1 MRRIATCAAALLM
14 LVASGTAYAKGASG
28 SRPPQAGP
36 KAKPAAANTGA
47 AKSTAAKA
55 PKVTAPKAKGPK
67 VATDGSTASATTSA
81 AAHGK
86 ANAPGQMKKN
96 PQVAADGTVTPGP
109 NVPKN
114 PKLQARLQAMLPEG
128 TTLDEAAAGFKNQ
141 GQFIAAVHA
150 SERLDVPFQDLKVK
164 MVDEGASLGQ
174 AIQTLKPEVDAEV
187 EASAAQA
194 RADQDLK

>member
-1 MRRIATCAAALLM
+1 
-14 LVASGTAYAKGASG
+14 
-28 SRPPQAGP
+28 
-36 KAKPAAANTGA
+36 
-47 AKSTAAKA
+47 
-55 PKVTAPKAKGPK
+55 
-67 VATDGSTASATTSA
+67 
-81 AAHGK
+81 
-86 ANAPGQMKKN
+86 MKKN
-96 PQVAADGTVTPGP
+96 PQAADGTLVTPGA

-128 TTLDEAAAGFKNQ
+128 MTLDEAAAGFKNQ

-150 SERLDVPFQDLKVK
+150 SDRLDVAFQDLKVK

>member
-14 LVASGTAYAKGASG
+14 VVAFGAAYAKGAPG
-28 SRPPQAGP
+28 RPAQAGP
-36 KAKPAAANTGA
+36 KAKPAAANTGV
-47 AKSTAAKA
+47 AKSATAKA
-55 PKVTAPKAKGPK
+55 PKAKAPKTKGPK
-67 VATDGSTASATTSA
+67 VATGGSSAAATTSA
-81 AAHGK
+81 AAGSGK

-96 PQVAADGTVTPGP
+96 PQAADGTLVTPGA

-128 TTLDEAAAGFKNQ
+128 MTLEEAAAGFKNQ

-150 SERLDVPFQDLKVK
+150 SDRLDVAFQDLKVK